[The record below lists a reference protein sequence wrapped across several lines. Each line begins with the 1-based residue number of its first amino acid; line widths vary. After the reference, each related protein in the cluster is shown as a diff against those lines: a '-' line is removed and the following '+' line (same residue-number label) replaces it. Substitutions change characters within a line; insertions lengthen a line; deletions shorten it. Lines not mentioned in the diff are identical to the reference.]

1 MKNSMILA
9 AAAAAVLSLSACC
22 GNKSCDDKACTKG
35 DKDKEM
41 VYTGVLPAA
50 DADGV
55 RYTLHLEYDKA
66 GNEGDYT
73 LLETYIKSDTLS
85 TIGYSDLRS
94 FKSEGDFTVK
104 KQGDKTY
111 LKLVKDGE
119 DSSTGSVNTP
129 LYFLVDSNNAI
140 TMTNADLEVTAT
152 PGMNYT
158 LKLVN

>member
-9 AAAAAVLSLSACC
+9 AAAAAVLSLSACS
-22 GNKSCDDKACTKG
+22 GNKSCDDKACTKD
-35 DKDKEM
+35 DKAKEM

-55 RYTLHLEYDKA
+55 RYTLHLDYDKD

-73 LLETYIKSDTLS
+73 LLETYIKADTIS
-85 TIGYSDLRS
+85 ATGYSDLKS
-94 FKSEGDFTVK
+94 LKSEGDFKVE

-111 LKLVKDGE
+111 LKLVKDASG
-119 DSSTGSVNTP
+119 SSDAP
-129 LYFLVDSNNAI
+129 MYFLVDSDNAI
-140 TMTNADLEVTAT
+140 TLTNAELEVSTT

-158 LKLVN
+158 LKLAE